1 MILTYKSI
9 KLKTKYFEW
18 CDSAVQIS
26 RFKMLF
32 YKKRG
37 SVGFVGRSVLV
48 LKFVFGVYTL
58 FLSSTVS

>member
-1 MILTYKSI
+1 MILTNKNV
-9 KLKTKYFEW
+9 KLKTKYSEG
-18 CDSAVQIS
+18 CDSAVKIS
-26 RFKMLF
+26 RFKILF
-32 YKKRG
+32 DKKRG